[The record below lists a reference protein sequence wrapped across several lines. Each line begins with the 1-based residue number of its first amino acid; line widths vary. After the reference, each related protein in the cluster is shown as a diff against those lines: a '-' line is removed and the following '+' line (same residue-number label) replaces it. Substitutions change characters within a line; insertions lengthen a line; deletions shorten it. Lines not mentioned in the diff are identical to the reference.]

1 MARCANCG
9 ADNPAEGRFC
19 RSCGNSLPAPSGTGE
34 EPVAAAPTASFDI
47 SRIATRPGA
56 IAIALAS
63 IIGFI
68 IIVWAAAGIYTV
80 SPGEQAVLRLFGQ
93 VQQPPTDELGLHWWW
108 PGPIGK
114 MDVVIVKQVRRLE
127 LGFRSAAG
135 PNIGVA
141 TVPVEARMITGDL
154 NIVVVQMVVQYEIK
168 NLTDFLFRVDDPG
181 EQTGFNRNIAPGRP
195 DGRTLK
201 DAAEAAL
208 SLVVGQHSMPD
219 VLADQRP
226 EVEADTKVMLQ
237 GILDQYQTGINIVS
251 VLLRNVQAPEEVLSA
266 FDDVLRARQEK
277 VTRISKALE
286 AANSTIPQA
295 HADAERLI
303 TQAEDSRPVWDI
315 QAQEQAEQFVAILRG
330 YGTEQDVTRQ
340 QLYLEAMDELLPGV
354 GKFITSLGQE
364 N

>member
-1 MARCANCG
+1 MASCTNCG

-19 RSCGNSLPAPSGTGE
+19 RSCGNSLLAPEVAGE
-34 EPVAAAPTASFDI
+34 EPVTAAPNASFDI
-47 SRIATRPGA
+47 SRITNRPGV
-56 IAIALAS
+56 IAIGIVS
-63 IIGFI
+63 IIGLI
-68 IIVWAAAGIYTV
+68 IVVWAAAGIYTV

-114 MDVVIVKQVRRLE
+114 MDLVNVKQVRRLE
-127 LGFRSAAG
+127 LGFRSAAD

-141 TVPVEARMITGDL
+141 TVPVEALMITGDL
-154 NIVVVQMVVQYEIK
+154 NILDVQIVVQYDIK

-181 EQTGFNRNIAPGRP
+181 EQTGFHRNIAPGRP

-201 DAAEAAL
+201 DTAEAAL
-208 SLVVGQHSMPD
+208 SFVVGQHSMTD
-219 VLADQRP
+219 VLSEERIQ
-226 EVEADTKVMLQ
+226 VERDTRVMLQ
-237 GILDQYQTGINIVS
+237 GILDRYQTGINIVS
-251 VLLRNVQAPEEVLSA
+251 VLLRNVQAPDEVLGA
-266 FDDVLRARQEK
+266 FDDVLQAGLEK

-315 QAQEQAEQFVAILRG
+315 QAQEQADQFVAILRE
-330 YGTEQDVTRQ
+330 YGTEQDATRQ
-340 QLYLEAMDELLPGV
+340 RLYLEAMEELLPGV
-354 GKFITSLGQE
+354 GKFITSLGLE